1 MNREEQLYSNI
12 KLLTKLTSFFVFL
25 LVICLI
31 IDFFLPS
38 KKEEEFSDES
48 IEISESLGE
57 IIEEKDPIKEKHF
70 EKILSK
76 NLIGTTSLNLNQSDN
91 FTKNYNINK
100 GLVAIDSNYI
110 TYSQYN
116 YETESFDLILLNKN
130 TNQKQYILKNSNPH
144 FLHIYNGFVFGIY
157 DINYKKDVQ
166 LDCVFLYNI
175 NKNIFTT
182 YNKELGFNKTRN
194 ISSFITN
201 GTTFFYTEYLNDAV
215 YYLDVDGQKVKK
227 LTDIEQQSMFDASI
241 LTDIKDNKLE
251 IKTDYSKYFFNLKT
265 EKIEKAPFDSFFPN
279 CEFKGK
285 EVKVF
290 IDEIFNFVISLDNE
304 SIYTGNINAFNI
316 SDKIYFSD
324 KNRLYSYDEEI
335 KLIYEAPLEISQI
348 YLFEND
354 IILQLQGGTY
364 EFYR

>member
-1 MNREEQLYSNI
+1 MNREEQLYNNI
-12 KLLTKLTSFFVFL
+12 KLLTGLTITFVFL
-25 LVICLI
+25 LIGCLI

-38 KKEEEFSDES
+38 KQEEETTIES
-48 IEISESLGE
+48 TETVEDLGE
-57 IIEEKDPIKEKHF
+57 IIEEKDPVSEKYF

-76 NLIGTTSLNLNQSDN
+76 DLIGTTSLNLSQSSN
-91 FTKNYNINK
+91 FTKNYNLNR

-110 TYSQYN
+110 AYSQYN
-116 YETESFDLILLNKN
+116 YDTESFDLILLDKN

-157 DINYKKDVQ
+157 DINFKKDVQ
-166 LDCVFLYNI
+166 LDCIFLYNI
-175 NKNIFTT
+175 NKDIFTT
-182 YNKELGFNKTRN
+182 YRKELGINSTRN
-194 ISSFITN
+194 ISSFLTN
-201 GTTFFYTEYLNDAV
+201 GTTFFYTEYLNDAI
-215 YYLDVDGQKVKK
+215 YSLDLEGKKVKK
-227 LTDIEQQSMFDASI
+227 LTDIEQQSMFDASV
-241 LTDIKDNKLE
+241 LTDLKNNKLE

-265 EKIEKAPFDSFFPN
+265 EKIEKVPFDSFYPN

-290 IDEIFNFVISLDNE
+290 IDEIFNFVINLDNE
-304 SIYTGNINAFNI
+304 AVYTGNINAFNI